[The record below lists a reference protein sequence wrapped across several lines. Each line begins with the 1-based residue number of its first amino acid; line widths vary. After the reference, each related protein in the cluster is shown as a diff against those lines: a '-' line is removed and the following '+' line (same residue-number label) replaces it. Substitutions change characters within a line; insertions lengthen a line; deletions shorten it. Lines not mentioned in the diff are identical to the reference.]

1 MTKFVD
7 AIETES
13 NTREDTGLRI
23 QAAAAIVLRSGL
35 VLVNSHQAR
44 AKLDR
49 KSATC
54 EPERRLWELTSSTN
68 SKKLAAIE
76 LFAFVLFLILA
87 SVAMVAGFA
96 ELSHLLQTDA
106 IGHVAT
112 RVIS

>member
-1 MTKFVD
+1 MTKCVN

-13 NTREDTGLRI
+13 NTRKDAGLRT
-23 QAAAAIVLRSGL
+23 QAASAIMLRAGL
-35 VLVNSHQAR
+35 VLVNSQQAP

-49 KSATC
+49 KRPTC
-54 EPERRLWELTSSTN
+54 EPACRLWEVTSSTN
-68 SKKLAAIE
+68 SNQLATIE
-76 LFAFVLFLILA
+76 LFVLVLFLILA
-87 SVAMVAGFA
+87 CVAIVAGFA